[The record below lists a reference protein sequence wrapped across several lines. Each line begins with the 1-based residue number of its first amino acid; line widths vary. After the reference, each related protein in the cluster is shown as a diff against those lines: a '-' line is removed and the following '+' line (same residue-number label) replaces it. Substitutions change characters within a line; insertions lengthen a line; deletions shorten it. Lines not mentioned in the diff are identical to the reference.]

1 MKWRLFRTGVPT
13 DVLNRPSIGSIAP
26 RPRLPPEALDGTQAG
41 ASDRSGWHQTCS
53 IQGQTHLPAAMTM
66 KVSTNE
72 LLLALR
78 APNSG
83 WLAALICALDEAL
96 QDPDFGEPQRAL
108 VRSLLDAGMV
118 PNGVAVAANDRL
130 TRFEETVKDLHS
142 LLASGDGEPVAEV
155 KARPKLTLC
164 GSAA

>member
-1 MKWRLFRTGVPT
+1 MN
-13 DVLNRPSIGSIAP
+13 D
-26 RPRLPPEALDGTQAG
+26 LPGTQ
-41 ASDRSGWHQTCS
+41 
-53 IQGQTHLPAAMTM
+53 M

-83 WLAALICALDEAL
+83 WLAALVCALDEAL

-108 VRSLLDAGMV
+108 VRGLIDAGQV
-118 PNGVAVAANDRL
+118 PHGVAVAANERL

-142 LLASGDGEPVAEV
+142 LFVAVAEEP
-155 KARPKLTLC
+155 ARETGSRPKLTLC
-164 GSAA
+164 GGTA